1 MSRLTAEQR
10 IERTHVQLMKHP
22 NFCLFSG
29 LFMIGKVE
37 VRDETF
43 SGTAQTNGLDVIYD
57 RAFINRL
64 NDKQVAFLILHEN
77 MHKAYRHLIVWHK
90 LYKDNATL
98 ANLACDYV
106 INLQIQD
113 YDTQGTVVEMP
124 TNEEGE
130 IMGCIDE
137 AYRGMDAHEVYNL
150 LVKKYGKGAG
160 KGKVFVIGDENG
172 PVSSDGDGDND
183 GEGKQSDGDVEKLP
197 EGFDSHDW
205 EGAQEATQEKKE
217 AQAKEIESAL
227 RQGSI
232 LVGKMGGNV
241 QRGISE
247 MLIPKIDWKEA
258 LREFVKSVTQGK
270 DKTTWR
276 RLHKRYIASDI
287 IMPSSYSENVGNII
301 IGIDTSGSIGS
312 EELNQFLSE
321 VKSICEEVSPEAI
334 DLLYW
339 DTHVASRETYMNNEL
354 AGLVSET
361 KPAGGGGTDP
371 TCLPKFIAKHN
382 IKGECLLILTDG
394 YVGDQKPS
402 SYASLGSMP
411 VLWCVKGNRHFD
423 TPVGKT
429 VHVE

>member
-1 MSRLTAEQR
+1 MSRLSAEQR

-29 LFMIGKVE
+29 LFMIGKVSVE
-37 VRDETF
+37 DNTS
-43 SGTAQTNGLDVIYD
+43 SGTAQTNGLDVKYD

-64 NDKQVAFLILHEN
+64 NDKQIAFLVLHEN
-77 MHKAYRHLIVWHK
+77 MHKAYRHLIVWQK
-90 LYKDNATL
+90 LYKENAHL

-113 YDTQGTVVEMP
+113 YDRSGAVVEMP
-124 TNEEGE
+124 TDEQGE
-130 IMGCIDE
+130 VMGCIDE
-137 AYRGMDAHEVYNL
+137 AYRDMDAHQVYNL
-150 LVKKYGKGAG
+150 LVKKHGKDAG
-160 KGKVFVIGDENG
+160 KSKVFVIGNG
-172 PVSSDGDGDND
+172 PASSEGG
-183 GEGKQSDGDVEKLP
+183 GEGGEQSDGDVEKLP
-197 EGFDSHDW
+197 QGFDEHDW
-205 EGAQEATQEKKE
+205 EGASEATQEEQE

-287 IMPSSYSENVGNII
+287 IMPSSYDENVGNIL
-301 IGIDTSGSIGS
+301 IGIDTSGSIGT

-321 VKSICEEVSPEAI
+321 VKSICDEVNPEAI

-339 DTHVASRETYMNNEL
+339 DTRVASRETYMNNEL
-354 AGLVSET
+354 AGLTEST

-371 TCLPKFIAKHN
+371 TCVPKFIAKHN
-382 IKGECLLILTDG
+382 IKGECLLMLTDG
-394 YVGDQKPS
+394 YVGHQDPS
-402 SYASLGSMP
+402 DYASLGSMP
-411 VLWCVKGNRHFD
+411 VLWCVKGNTNFN

>member
-1 MSRLTAEQR
+1 MARLSAEQR

-37 VRDETF
+37 VRDETS

-57 RAFINRL
+57 RAFIDRL

-77 MHKAYRHLIVWHK
+77 MHKAYRHLIVWRK
-90 LYKDNATL
+90 LYKENATL

-113 YDTQGTVVEMP
+113 YDPNGRVTEMP
-124 TNEEGE
+124 TDEEGNV
-130 IMGCIDE
+130 MGCIDE

-150 LVKKYGKGAG
+150 LVKKYGKDAG
-160 KGKVFVIGDENG
+160 KTKVVVMGEGENG
-172 PVSSDGDGDND
+172 HSSS
-183 GEGKQSDGDVEKLP
+183 GEQSDSDVEKLP
-197 EGFDSHDW
+197 DGFDSHDW
-205 EGAQEATQEKKE
+205 EKAQEATQEEQE
-217 AQAKEIESAL
+217 ASAKEIESAL

-258 LREFVKSVTQGK
+258 LRDFVKSATQGK

-287 IMPSSYSENVGNII
+287 ILPSSYSENVGSIV
-301 IGIDTSGSIGS
+301 IGIDTSGSIGT
-312 EELNQFLSE
+312 EQLNQFLSE

-339 DTHVASRETYMNNEL
+339 DTHVASRETYANNEL
-354 AGLVSET
+354 TSLESET

-371 TCLPKFIAKHN
+371 TCVPKFMAKHN
-382 IKGECLLILTDG
+382 IKGECLLMLTDG
-394 YVGDQKPS
+394 YVGHQDPND
-402 SYASLGSMP
+402 YASLGSMP
-411 VLWCVKGNRHFD
+411 VLWCVKGNKHFD

>member
-1 MSRLTAEQR
+1 MSRLSAEQR

-37 VRDETF
+37 VKDETA

-57 RAFINRL
+57 RAFIDRL
-64 NDKQVAFLILHEN
+64 NDKQIAFLVLHEN
-77 MHKAYRHLIVWHK
+77 MHKAYRHLVVWQK
-90 LYKDNATL
+90 LYKENAHL
-98 ANLACDYV
+98 ANVACDYV

-113 YDTQGTVVEMP
+113 YDPSGHHVEMP

-137 AYRGMDAHEVYNL
+137 KYRGMDAHEVYNL
-150 LVKKYGKGAG
+150 LVKKYGKDYG
-160 KGKVFVIGDENG
+160 KGKIFVIGGNG
-172 PVSSDGDGDND
+172 HPSSEDGE

-197 EGFDSHDW
+197 DGFDSHDW
-205 EGAQEATQEKKE
+205 EGAQEASPEEQEQ
-217 AQAKEIESAL
+217 QAKEIESAL

-287 IMPSSYSENVGNII
+287 IMPSSYDENVGNIV
-301 IGIDTSGSIGS
+301 IGIDTSGSIGTN
-312 EELNQFLSE
+312 ELNQFLSE
-321 VKSICEEVSPEAI
+321 VKSICDEVNPEAI

-339 DTHVASRETYMNNEL
+339 DTHVASRETYTNNEL
-354 AGLVSET
+354 AGLTSET

-371 TCLPKFIAKHN
+371 TCVPKFMAKHN
-382 IKGECLLILTDG
+382 IKGECLLMLTDG
-394 YVGDQKPS
+394 YIGHQDAS
-402 SYASLGSMP
+402 DYASLGSMP
-411 VLWCVKGNRHFD
+411 LLWCVKGNTNFD
-423 TPVGKT
+423 APVGKT

>member
-1 MSRLTAEQR
+1 MMSRLSAEQR

-37 VRDETF
+37 VKDDTQ

-57 RAFINRL
+57 RAFIDRL
-64 NDKQVAFLILHEN
+64 NDKQVAFLVLHEN
-77 MHKAYRHLIVWHK
+77 MHKAYRHLVVWHK
-90 LYKDNATL
+90 LYKENATL

-113 YDTQGTVVEMP
+113 YDRNGSVVEMP
-124 TNEEGE
+124 TSEDGE
-130 IMGCIDE
+130 VMGCIDE
-137 AYRGMDAHEVYNL
+137 KYRNMDAHQVYNE
-150 LVKKYGKGAG
+150 LVKKHGKDYGKA
-160 KGKVFVIGDENG
+160 KVLVVGNG
-172 PVSSDGDGDND
+172 HPSD
-183 GEGKQSDGDVEKLP
+183 GEGGEQNDGDVEKLP
-197 EGFDSHDW
+197 QGFDEHDW
-205 EGAQEATQEKKE
+205 DGAQDATQEEQE

-241 QRGISE
+241 ERGISE
-247 MLIPKIDWKEA
+247 MLTPKIDWKEA
-258 LREFVKSVTQGK
+258 LRDFVKSATQGK

-287 IMPSSYSENVGNII
+287 IMPSSYNENVGNII
-301 IGIDTSGSIGS
+301 IGIDTSGSIGTA
-312 EELNQFLSE
+312 ELTQFLSE

-354 AGLVSET
+354 AGLTEST

-371 TCLPKFIAKHN
+371 TCVPKFMAKHN
-382 IKGECLLILTDG
+382 IRGECLLMLTDG
-394 YVGDQKPS
+394 YVGYQNPS
-402 SYASLGSMP
+402 DYASLGSIP
-411 VLWCVKGNRHFD
+411 LLWCVKGNTCFES
-423 TPVGKT
+423 PVGKT

>member
-1 MSRLTAEQR
+1 MSRLSAEQR

-37 VRDETF
+37 VRDETLC
-43 SGTAQTNGLDVIYD
+43 GTAQTNGLDVIYD
-57 RAFINRL
+57 RAFIDRL

-77 MHKAYRHLIVWHK
+77 MHKAYRHLIVWRK
-90 LYKDNATL
+90 LFKDNAHL

-113 YDTQGTVVEMP
+113 YDHNGHVTEMP
-124 TNEEGE
+124 TDEEGNV
-130 IMGCIDE
+130 MGCIDE

-150 LVKKYGKGAG
+150 LVKKHGKDAG
-160 KGKVFVIGDENG
+160 KSKVFVIGNDHS
-172 PVSSDGDGDND
+172 SSDGQG
-183 GEGKQSDGDVEKLP
+183 GEQNDGDVEKLP
-197 EGFDSHDW
+197 QGFDDHDW
-205 EGAQEATQEKKE
+205 DGAQDATPEEQE

-247 MLIPKIDWKEA
+247 MLVPKIDWKEA
-258 LREFVKSVTQGK
+258 LREFVKSATQGK

-287 IMPSSYSENVGNII
+287 IMPSSYNENVGSIV
-301 IGIDTSGSIGS
+301 IGIDTSGSIGT
-312 EELNQFLSE
+312 EELNQFLTE

-339 DTHVASRETYMNNEL
+339 DTHVASRETYTQNEL
-354 AGLVSET
+354 AGLTTET

-371 TCLPKFIAKHN
+371 TCVPKFMAKHN
-382 IKGECLLILTDG
+382 IKGECLLMLTDG
-394 YVGDQKPS
+394 YIGHQDAS
-402 SYASLGSMP
+402 DYSSLGSMP
-411 VLWCVKGNRHFD
+411 LLWCVKGNTHFQSV
-423 TPVGKT
+423 VGKT
-429 VHVE
+429 IHVE